1 MKKLTQ
7 LQWVFISLGG
17 FVLFALFLY
26 LIITTNRKTELSPP
40 LYFFLIIIID
50 LVATGFLAGAMKSV
64 ATYQSAT
71 PKGNLYLAGP
81 IVVFCIILY
90 LGYQY
95 RPTVQSAPLSLSVQ
109 LMNPNVNDGPVTNG
123 LVNITVDLFQQARN
137 VNDLGIAFFTGIN
150 HEFKGKPIDL
160 FIKVP
165 GYHLPDHTN
174 YRLSDSADHTNL
186 FIKLQKD
193 EQLTSFQGRLISLSD
208 KHGIAGAVIH
218 FAGTKVMVTTDSVG
232 SFSAE
237 LPIKSGSEL
246 RIIALKGNKE
256 IYNSLRNI
264 YQDDYLTLAEN
275 K

>member
-26 LIITTNRKTELSPP
+26 LIINTDRKTELSPP

-64 ATYQSAT
+64 ATYKSAT

-95 RPTVQSAPLSLSVQ
+95 RPIVQSTPLSLSVQ
-109 LMNPNVNDGPVTNG
+109 LINPNDNDGPFTNG
-123 LVNITVDLFQQARN
+123 LVNMTVDLFQQSRN

-150 HEFKGKPIDL
+150 HEFKGKSIDL

-165 GYHLPDHTN
+165 GYHLPNNTT
-174 YRLSDSADHTNL
+174 YKLSDSTSHTNL
-186 FIKLQKD
+186 FIKLQKN
-193 EQLTSFQGRLISLSD
+193 EQLTSFQGRLISLTD
-208 KHGIAGAVIH
+208 QHGIEGAVIH
-218 FAGTKVMVTTDSVG
+218 FAGTGIKVKTDSVG
-232 SFSAE
+232 SFFAE
-237 LPIKSGSEL
+237 LPIKSGSEM

-256 IYNSLRNI
+256 IYNSLRNV

-275 K
+275 E